1 MQRQTNIRI
10 IELLRFLCLETD
22 KNHPTTVSNITAY
35 LRGKDI
41 QTVRQTVYMDLNI
54 LIDAGFDI
62 VVTKSTQ
69 NRYFMGTRVFEYLE
83 LKILV
88 DAAVSSKVISPKN

>member
-1 MQRQTNIRI
+1 MREENMQRQTNIRI

-41 QTVRQTVYMDLNI
+41 QTVRQTIYMDLNI

-62 VVTKSTQ
+62 VVTKS
-69 NRYFMGTRVFEYLE
+69 
-83 LKILV
+83 I
-88 DAAVSSKVISPKN
+88 